1 MVDYLESLE
10 RLAMPDELHIKEC
23 EKLGIGLTE
32 DFDIVEQALL
42 ELKSIKEASPSEA
55 LECLKALQ
63 SIRDKYSMP
72 LTEYVNSFDYIKII
86 KQVLLKQQEQ
96 EKKNAEYK
104 QLEEQLGCPL
114 DIYAK
119 IQSGLVDVIYVK
131 RYETVRKYWDENGL
145 QLEQKECLVPRS
157 ITRVDRRYF
166 YYKDIL
172 GKEDMYFSK
181 YGTEFWL
188 KEDKS
193 A

>member
-1 MVDYLESLE
+1 MNKDYLDALEHVYYGSQGYGETDKYYKYLKDYLESIDN
-10 RLAMPDELHIKEC
+10 AN
-23 EKLGIGLTE
+23 
-32 DFDIVEQALL
+32 
-42 ELKSIKEASPSEA
+42 PSEA

-63 SIRDKYSMP
+63 SIHDKYSMP
-72 LTEYVNSFDYIKII
+72 LTEHVYSFDYIKTI
-86 KQVLLKQQEQ
+86 KQVLIKQQEQ

-114 DIYAK
+114 DVYAK

-157 ITRVDRRYF
+157 ITRVDRKYF
-166 YYKDIL
+166 YYRDIL
-172 GKEDMYFSK
+172 GKEDMYFMYFSK

-193 A
+193 E

>member
-1 MVDYLESLE
+1 MN
-10 RLAMPDELHIKEC
+10 
-23 EKLGIGLTE
+23 EKQI
-32 DFDIVEQALL
+32 
-42 ELKSIKEASPSEA
+42 
-55 LECLKALQ
+55 
-63 SIRDKYSMP
+63 
-72 LTEYVNSFDYIKII
+72 NDYIDSM
-86 KQVLLKQQEQ
+86 E
-96 EKKNAEYK
+96 EKNVIYVDKELEYAK
-104 QLEEQLGCPL
+104 KCHKLEEKLGCPL
-114 DIYAK
+114 DVYAK

-193 A
+193 E

>member
-1 MVDYLESLE
+1 MGSTAEYQFCTKSETLLMQDYETVKQALKRLESIDN
-10 RLAMPDELHIKEC
+10 AD
-23 EKLGIGLTE
+23 
-32 DFDIVEQALL
+32 
-42 ELKSIKEASPSEA
+42 SSEA
-55 LECLKALQ
+55 LECLEALEQ
-63 SIRDKYSMP
+63 D
-72 LTEYVNSFDYIKII
+72 IKDRTILAEDRQLKLCAII

-157 ITRVDRRYF
+157 ITRVERKYF
-166 YYKDIL
+166 YYQDIL

-193 A
+193 E

>member
-1 MVDYLESLE
+1 MSKLTEELEATIETLESDNA
-10 RLAMPDELHIKEC
+10 RLN
-23 EKLGIGLTE
+23 T
-32 DFDIVEQALL
+32 
-42 ELKSIKEASPSEA
+42 
-55 LECLKALQ
+55 
-63 SIRDKYSMP
+63 
-72 LTEYVNSFDYIKII
+72 
-86 KQVLLKQQEQ
+86 LLK
-96 EKKNAEYK
+96 EKSTKYK

-114 DIYAK
+114 DVYAK

-131 RYETVRKYWDENGL
+131 RYETVREYWDENGL

-166 YYKDIL
+166 YYQDLL

-193 A
+193 E

>member
-1 MVDYLESLE
+1 MS
-10 RLAMPDELHIKEC
+10 K
-23 EKLGIGLTE
+23 LTE
-32 DFDIVEQALL
+32 DLEATIETLENDNARLNALL
-42 ELKSIKEASPSEA
+42 KEKSTK
-55 LECLKALQ
+55 
-63 SIRDKYSMP
+63 
-72 LTEYVNSFDYIKII
+72 
-86 KQVLLKQQEQ
+86 
-96 EKKNAEYK
+96 YK

-114 DIYAK
+114 DVYAK
-119 IQSGLVDVIYVK
+119 IQSGLVDIIYVK

-193 A
+193 E

>member
-1 MVDYLESLE
+1 MSKLTEELEATIETLESDNA
-10 RLAMPDELHIKEC
+10 RLN
-23 EKLGIGLTE
+23 
-32 DFDIVEQALL
+32 ALL
-42 ELKSIKEASPSEA
+42 KEKSTKH
-55 LECLKALQ
+55 
-63 SIRDKYSMP
+63 
-72 LTEYVNSFDYIKII
+72 
-86 KQVLLKQQEQ
+86 
-96 EKKNAEYK
+96 K

-114 DIYAK
+114 DVYAK

-157 ITRVDRRYF
+157 ITRVERRYF
-166 YYKDIL
+166 YYQDIL

-193 A
+193 E

>member
-1 MVDYLESLE
+1 MSKLTEELEATIETLESDNA
-10 RLAMPDELHIKEC
+10 RLN
-23 EKLGIGLTE
+23 T
-32 DFDIVEQALL
+32 
-42 ELKSIKEASPSEA
+42 
-55 LECLKALQ
+55 
-63 SIRDKYSMP
+63 
-72 LTEYVNSFDYIKII
+72 
-86 KQVLLKQQEQ
+86 LLK
-96 EKKNAEYK
+96 EKSTKYK

-114 DIYAK
+114 DVYAK

-157 ITRVDRRYF
+157 ITRVERRYF
-166 YYKDIL
+166 YYQDIL

-193 A
+193 E